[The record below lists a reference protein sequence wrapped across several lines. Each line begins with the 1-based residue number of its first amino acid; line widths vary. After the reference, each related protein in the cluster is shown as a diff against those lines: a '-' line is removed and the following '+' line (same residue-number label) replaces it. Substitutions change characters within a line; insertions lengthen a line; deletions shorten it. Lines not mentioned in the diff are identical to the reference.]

1 MKIFVLLLAL
11 FTFSAEAAK
20 TKRKPANTNSPSK
33 VVTFTCK
40 AEDSD
45 EVAALGVTH
54 MNLDLR
60 DSTIGSFSM
69 SLYWKS
75 GKTFSSKTLVGTFTT
90 VPEGFVY
97 RAQWNTGAPFTL
109 IHLHP
114 ADRTVIPAK
123 REKMQCEATASLESF
138 P

>member
-1 MKIFVLLLAL
+1 MKYLLILAL
-11 FTFSAEAAK
+11 FSFPAEAAK
-20 TKRKPANTNSPSK
+20 TKRKPANSNSPAK
-33 VVTFTCK
+33 VLTFECK

-45 EVAALGVTH
+45 DVAALGVAH

-60 DSTIGSFSM
+60 DSTVGSFSM
-69 SLYWKS
+69 SLYWKA
-75 GKTFSSKTLVGTFTT
+75 GKTFSSKTLIGTFTT

-97 RAQWNTGAPFTL
+97 RSQWSNGAPYTF

-114 ADRTVIPAK
+114 ADRTSLPTK
-123 REKMQCEATASLESF
+123 KEKLQCTATASLESF